1 MRGGR
6 LPRPERLAGV
16 WSAVLKQPIK
26 ERRGPYF
33 LLDAP
38 PALPTVVFQRVPEP
52 KTGTNRVH
60 RDLIAD
66 DVNAAA
72 VQIIAAGGT
81 REDGGFMVMADPE
94 GNEFCVLPAGAWEMD
109 ADGLARG
116 W

>member
-6 LPRPERLAGV
+6 LPRPERLAGF

-38 PALPTVVFQRVPEP
+38 PALPTVFFQRVPEP
-52 KTGTNRVH
+52 KTGKNRVH

-81 REDGGFMVMADPE
+81 RAPGCEDGGFMVMADPE
-94 GNEFCVLPAGAWEMD
+94 GNEFCVCDAGQPNGTPA
-109 ADGLARG
+109 
-116 W
+116 